1 MTGLLDGL
9 LDSAAA
15 PTGCDQAK
23 CEDIRMTTDLD
34 TLVRRCLG
42 LAERARPGHR
52 PVVGITGA
60 PGAGKSTLARSLARR
75 LGSLAVTVPMDGF
88 HLAQRE
94 LDRLGRAGRK
104 GAPDTFDASGFAA
117 LLHRCATDTETVVY
131 APDFNR
137 GIEEAIAGSI
147 AIGPDARL
155 VLTEGNYLLLEAE
168 PWHRVRPMLH
178 EAWYLEVPEEVRMAR
193 LLDRHVHF
201 GRTPDR
207 ARAWMAAVD
216 VPNAELIGRTRE
228 RADLVVALES
238 EPADQPT

>member
-1 MTGLLDGL
+1 MSFDRL
-9 LDSAAA
+9 AAA
-15 PTGCDQAK
+15 AA
-23 CEDIRMTTDLD
+23 R
-34 TLVRRCLG
+34 
-42 LAERARPGHR
+42 LAVPGQRHLL
-52 PVVGITGA
+52 GITGS
-60 PGAGKSTLARSLARR
+60 PGAGKSTLAQR
-75 LGSLAVTVPMDGF
+75 LVAELGDAAVLVGMDGF

-94 LDRLGRAGRK
+94 LARLDRTERK